1 MLNPKDISNYNN
13 LTKEEQRSLEKN
25 MQETDLSYLSSVA
38 FEQFNVSSS
47 DIDKLNQSIDKK
59 IKGSS
64 GSFNTIFISVLCG
77 LLIGVSIFFVIFQK
91 NKNHPSVYQSLEEEK
106 AQHKLENKIASTDTI
121 FPKIEIKEIEHYNT
135 IANNIE
141 EVETPEILETLPSKP
156 LDVNLPEKE
165 EEEDIVFQ
173 FTPNAPV
180 VFIHNLKVTNYRMYY
195 FKNSYAIDLNA
206 STGVPAQYGSK
217 ADIETAYLHK
227 SNSYLAHKII
237 KQAMR
242 FFSSKNITNCIEELT
257 MLYDFNHDDANAQF
271 YLGMCYYQLGKYAV
285 AKNFFQKNLDNIN
298 NIFHQESEFY
308 QALCLLNLKQTDEA
322 NKQLQYIVNNKGF
335 YSFRAK
341 EVLDKQN
348 K

>member
-1 MLNPKDISNYNN
+1 MHKSNNISKQNN
-13 LTKEEQRSLEKN
+13 LTKDEQRSLEIS

-38 FEQFNVSSS
+38 LEQFNVSSLELE
-47 DIDKLNQSIDKK
+47 KLTSKIDKK
-59 IKGSS
+59 TTGSS

-77 LLIGVSIFFVIFQK
+77 LLIGVSVFFVIFQK

-106 AQHKLENKIASTDTI
+106 AQHTLENKIVSTDTV
-121 FPKIEIKEIEHYNT
+121 FPKIETKEIEHYNT
-135 IANNIE
+135 IANHIE
-141 EVETPEILETLPSKP
+141 EINAPEVLETLPSKP
-156 LDVNLPEKE
+156 LNMALPEKE

-173 FTPNAPV
+173 FTANAPV

-195 FKNSYAIDLNA
+195 FKNSYAIDLNIN
-206 STGVPAQYGSK
+206 TGVSAQYGSK

-242 FFSSKNITNCIEELT
+242 FFSSKNIVNCIEELT
-257 MLYDFNHDDANAQF
+257 ILYDFNHDDANAQF

-285 AKNFFQKNLDNIN
+285 AKNFFQKNIDNVN

-322 NKQLQYIVNNKGF
+322 FKQLQYIVNNKGF
-335 YSFRAK
+335 YSVRAK
-341 EVLDKQN
+341 EVLDKQ

>member
-1 MLNPKDISNYNN
+1 MHKSNNISKQNN
-13 LTKEEQRSLEKN
+13 LTKEELRSLEKS

-38 FEQFNVSSS
+38 FEQFNVSNQ
-47 DIDKLNQSIDKK
+47 DIEKLTSKIDKK
-59 IKGSS
+59 TKGGS
-64 GSFNTIFISVLCG
+64 GTFNTIFISVLCG

-91 NKNHPSVYQSLEEEK
+91 SKNHPSVYQSLEEEK
-106 AQHKLENKIASTDTI
+106 AQHTLENKIASTDTV
-121 FPKIEIKEIEHYNT
+121 FPKIETKEIEHYNT
-135 IANNIE
+135 IANNVE
-141 EVETPEILETLPSKP
+141 EINAPEILETLPSKP
-156 LDVNLPEKE
+156 LDLTLPEKE

-173 FTPNAPV
+173 FTANAPV

-195 FKNSYAIDLNA
+195 FKNSYAIDLNVN
-206 STGVPAQYGSK
+206 TGVSAQYGSK
-217 ADIETAYLHK
+217 ADIETAYLNK

-271 YLGMCYYQLGKYAV
+271 YLGMCYYQLGKYAI
-285 AKNFFQKNLDNIN
+285 AKNFFQKNLDNVN

-322 NKQLQYIVNNKGF
+322 SKQLQYIVNSKGF
-335 YSFRAK
+335 YSVRAK
-341 EVLDKQN
+341 EVLDKQ